1 MVGSPCGRGRAKIR
15 EPSRGRAGGPVPAV
29 QRGQGLPLLDS
40 LRGSSVKIGTI
51 QRRLAWPLRKDDT
64 HKSRR
69 VHNFFCSSSIECLT
83 PPASFPCAK
92 CAPQVRHRC
101 ATYVRVI
108 CALFVRHMRAMCV
121 AYLRQMCA
129 KCAPNVRQM
138 CAKCAPN
145 VRQTSFFLFRSLL
158 CTYMYC
164 LFFSFLFFFR
174 GEDIST
180 RFRGEDIFVKL
191 FSLFLVAKISFY
203 SFPFFLFFSRV
214 SARVSWRGFKGI
226 RKNRKEQESL
236 FRRRFFQLSILFR
249 NISSGRG

>member
-1 MVGSPCGRGRAKIR
+1 M
-15 EPSRGRAGGPVPAV
+15 
-29 QRGQGLPLLDS
+29 
-40 LRGSSVKIGTI
+40 
-51 QRRLAWPLRKDDT
+51 
-64 HKSRR
+64 
-69 VHNFFCSSSIECLT
+69 
-83 PPASFPCAK
+83 
-92 CAPQVRHRC
+92 RHRC
-101 ATYVRVI
+101 ATYVHVI

-164 LFFSFLFFFR
+164 LFFFFSFFFSR
-174 GEDIST
+174 RRYFDAVS
-180 RFRGEDIFVKL
+180 RRRYFVKR

-203 SFPFFLFFSRV
+203 SFPFFSRGLKENGF
-214 SARVSWRGFKGI
+214 RRGFKGI
-226 RKNRKEQESL
+226 RKNRIEQKSL
-236 FRRRFFQLSILFR
+236 FRRRFFQLSIMFR